1 MPESVP
7 ETVDAAPQT
16 VLEGYRPP
24 SQLVLDKEIDHLDVH
39 CRALIGL
46 SPFLTMAT
54 ADAEGWPEVSPR
66 GGDPGFVKVLD
77 EHRLALPD
85 RQGNNRLD
93 SLRKVAVNP
102 RVALLFFVPGV
113 EETLKVYGTAG
124 LLPADSLDV
133 DLTEFGRA
141 PRSVLLVTVQRAYL
155 QCAKAVMR
163 SGLWDPAARVDRAV
177 LPPFGTMLRDHC
189 RLETPLPDD
198 ATIRAELTLEL

>member
-1 MPESVP
+1 MPESG
-7 ETVDAAPQT
+7 DAAPET

-24 SQLVLDKEIDHLDVH
+24 PPAGRAREQDKPHQHCAARPAPARGAPRPPPQLVLDKEIAHLDVH

-54 ADAEGWPEVSPR
+54 ADADGWPEISPR

-77 EHRLALPD
+77 EHRLVLPD

-113 EETLKVYGTAG
+113 EETLKVFGTAE
-124 LLPADSLDV
+124 LLAADALDV

-141 PRSVLLVTVQRAYL
+141 PRSVLVVTVQRAYL

-163 SGLWDPAARVDRAV
+163 SGPWDPAARGDRT
-177 LPPFGTMLRDHC
+177 G
-189 RLETPLPDD
+189 
-198 ATIRAELTLEL
+198 